1 MCYCDTHFFTINRG
15 DHFMV
20 ADRTDDGEEQLPI
33 YEITPPAL
41 IRLIEG
47 AVKCGLATLDTR
59 GTDRFAYVF
68 VQGEWE

>member
-1 MCYCDTHFFTINRG
+1 MVANRG
-15 DHFMV
+15 DNLQ
-20 ADRTDDGEEQLPI
+20 EYILPI

-47 AVKCGLATLDTR
+47 AVKCGLATLNTR
-59 GTDRFAYVF
+59 GSDRFAYVF